1 MRAAFLP
8 CRVVEVSTRTWCSSA
23 LPSDPGVS
31 VACQNGGL
39 PTRSWRAG
47 GSRGQGP
54 HQGRPAGPIP
64 AATGCSPGPHAW
76 PSTLPEEKVGN
87 RHGSPGLQEDALL
100 LNNTI
105 FQNKRRLEKSEKNM
119 PVEPQQP
126 QYPSFSLSQ
135 DLACVCVFIPL
146 CLSPS
151 GGIASCPACGS
162 GSFRWLRLAGP
173 WGGGD

>member
-1 MRAAFLP
+1 MPR
-8 CRVVEVSTRTWCSSA
+8 RGGQHENVVLISFTLRRWCFGSLSKWRPA
-23 LPSDPGVS
+23 HEEL
-31 VACQNGGL
+31 GG
-39 PTRSWRAG
+39 R
-47 GSRGQGP
+47 GSRGQAP
-54 HQGRPAGPIP
+54 HQGRLAGPIP

-105 FQNKRRLEKSEKNM
+105 FQNKKRLEKSEKHM

-135 DLACVCVFIPL
+135 DLACICVFIPL

-151 GGIASCPACGS
+151 GGIASCPVCGS
-162 GSFRWLRLAGP
+162 GSFRWLGSAGP